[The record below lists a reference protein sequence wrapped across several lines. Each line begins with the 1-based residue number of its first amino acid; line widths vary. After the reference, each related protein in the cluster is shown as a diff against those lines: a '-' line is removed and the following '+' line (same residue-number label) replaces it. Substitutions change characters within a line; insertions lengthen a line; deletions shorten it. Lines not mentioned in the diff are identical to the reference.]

1 MDWAHSPSHAEV
13 QDQTFPLVALLV
25 EKRLEGKVQDDSVHG
40 LAKEMIKVE
49 FVRL

>member
-1 MDWAHSPSHAEV
+1 MDWAHSPSHAEFH
-13 QDQTFPLVALLV
+13 DQSSPLVALLV
-25 EKRLEGKVQDDSVHG
+25 EKRLEGKAQDDSVHG